1 MIYYNLI
8 IFIIYKIQREIFPN
22 GTLKLTFDEYNYKS
36 KQQQNAKQLKLISTF
51 KCLLS
56 DTYGKIA
63 SRPAKVFSLI
73 HRDKIGKLN

>member
-1 MIYYNLI
+1 LI
-8 IFIIYKIQREIFPN
+8 FFSNSREIFAN

-73 HRDKIGKLN
+73 HRDKIGKLI